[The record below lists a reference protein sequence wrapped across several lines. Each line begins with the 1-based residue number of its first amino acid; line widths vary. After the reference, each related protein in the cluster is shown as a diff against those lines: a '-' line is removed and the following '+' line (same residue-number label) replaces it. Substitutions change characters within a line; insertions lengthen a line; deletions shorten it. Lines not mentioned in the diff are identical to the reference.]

1 MAVVVD
7 EFEVV
12 PTAEETPPAPRPA
25 EERRPAEPP
34 PSFHDEIERT
44 LRTRAE
50 RRARLE
56 AC

>member
-1 MAVVVD
+1 MAVVVN

-12 PTAEETPPAPRPA
+12 PAAEETPPAPRPA
-25 EERRPAEPP
+25 EERRPAAPP
-34 PSFHDEIERT
+34 QSLHEEIERT

>member
-1 MAVVVD
+1 VPVVVN

-12 PTAEETPPAPRPA
+12 PAAEESPAPPRPA
-25 EERRPAEPP
+25 EERQPSTPP
-34 PSFHDEIERT
+34 PSFHEEIERT
-44 LRTRAE
+44 LRMRAE

>member
-1 MAVVVD
+1 MAVVVN

-12 PTAEETPPAPRPA
+12 PAAEETAPAARP
-25 EERRPAEPP
+25 EDERRPSTPP
-34 PSFHDEIERT
+34 PSFHEEIERT
-44 LRTRAE
+44 LRMRAE